1 MHIRKL
7 NIVKPI
13 IWLSFCS
20 LASARNHS
28 CSFTQKKCVRGLEI
42 TPIFI
47 HITPFFRGLKW
58 IDQTNRMLNI
68 KIVLY

>member
-28 CSFTQKKCVRGLEI
+28 CSFTQKKMCEGFRNYTHFYTHNSIFLE
-42 TPIFI
+42 
-47 HITPFFRGLKW
+47 
-58 IDQTNRMLNI
+58 
-68 KIVLY
+68 V